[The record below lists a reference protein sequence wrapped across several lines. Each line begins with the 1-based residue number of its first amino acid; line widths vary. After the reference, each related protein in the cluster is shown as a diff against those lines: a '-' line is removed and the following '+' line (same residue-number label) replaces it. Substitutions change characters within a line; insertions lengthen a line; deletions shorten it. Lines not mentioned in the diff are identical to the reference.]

1 MRTCSR
7 RPWREFFRLDRSR
20 SSRKRAD
27 DKKRVVF
34 VINSLTGGGAERAMA
49 NLLAFA
55 RDDLSNHDVHLVL
68 LDQEPERHEIDASV
82 TRTTLDA
89 RHRLLPSLMQLHGA
103 LKRLRPDVTVSFL
116 TRSNCANVVASALLR
131 RPCVISERVH
141 TSSHFGR
148 RLASL
153 GSRLMVRLLYPWA
166 DHVIAVS
173 GNVKQDLV
181 ENFGVP
187 AGRVS
192 VIGNGISTGTIAAR
206 AREQA
211 AIELPED
218 FIAAAG
224 RLVPTK
230 NFGLLIEAY
239 HHSGLP
245 YPLVILGEGPERARL
260 TAQIATLGLGGRVL
274 MPGYVANPYPVIAR
288 ARMFVSSSNAEGFPN
303 ALVEAMALGCPVVA
317 TDCEAG
323 PAEILDAA
331 KRAEREPIVANYGI
345 LVPVNAPGALSSA
358 MQMMAEEP
366 LRLQFSFRARQR
378 AADYAP
384 EQVVKRYMAV
394 LESVLYKHEAEAMP
408 PAVDGNV
415 FLGP

>member
-1 MRTCSR
+1 MIDL
-7 RPWREFFRLDRSR
+7 PWPPPDESDRLTHPLPREPLAQH
-20 SSRKRAD
+20 RKRI
-27 DKKRVVF
+27 VF

-55 RDDLSNHDVHLVL
+55 RDELSKHDVHLVL
-68 LDQEPERHEIDASV
+68 LDHEPERHEIDSSV
-82 TRTTLDA
+82 TKTTLDA
-89 RHRLLPSLMQLHGA
+89 RHRLLPSLIQLHGA
-103 LKRLRPDVTVSFL
+103 LRRLRPDVTVSFL

-131 RPCVISERVH
+131 RPCIISERVH

-148 RLASL
+148 RLATL
-153 GSRLMVRLLYPWA
+153 GNRLLVRLLYPWA
-166 DHVIAVS
+166 DHIVAVS
-173 GNVKQDLV
+173 GNVRQDLI

-187 AGRVS
+187 TGRVS
-192 VIGNGISTGTIAAR
+192 VIGNGISTGAIAVR
-206 AREQA
+206 AREQPA
-211 AIELPED
+211 LELPED
-218 FIAAAG
+218 FIVAAG

-239 HHSGLP
+239 HRSGLL

-260 TAQIATLGLGGRVL
+260 MALVAAFGLGGRVL

-331 KRAEREPIVANYGI
+331 KRADREPVIASYGI
-345 LVPVNAPGALSSA
+345 LVPVNAPEALSSA

-366 LRLQFSFRARQR
+366 VRRQFSLRASER
-378 AADYAP
+378 AADYTP

-394 LESVLYKHEAEAMP
+394 LESVLYRTEARP
-408 PAVDGNV
+408 SVVDGSV

>member
-1 MRTCSR
+1 MIDLPSPPPDESDCVTLP
-7 RPWREFFRLDRSR
+7 RP
-20 SSRKRAD
+20 RKPPAQHR
-27 DKKRVVF
+27 KRVVF

-68 LDQEPERHEIDASV
+68 LDQEPERHEIDHSV
-82 TRTTLDA
+82 TKTTLDA
-89 RHRLLPSLMQLHGA
+89 RHRLLPSLIQLHGA
-103 LKRLRPDVTVSFL
+103 LRRLRPDVTVSFL

-148 RLASL
+148 RLATL
-153 GSRLMVRLLYPWA
+153 GSRLLVRLLYPWA
-166 DHVIAVS
+166 NHVVAVS
-173 GNVKQDLV
+173 GNVRQDLI

-192 VIGNGISTGTIAAR
+192 VIGNGISTAAIAAR
-206 AREQA
+206 AREQP

-218 FIAAAG
+218 FIVAAG

-239 HHSGLP
+239 HRSGLP

-260 TAQIATLGLGGRVL
+260 AALVAAFGLGGRVL
-274 MPGYVANPYPVIAR
+274 MPGYVANPYPVIAQ

-323 PAEILDAA
+323 PAEILDATR
-331 KRAEREPIVANYGI
+331 RAEREPIVANYGI
-345 LVPVNAPGALSSA
+345 LVPVNAPEALSRA
-358 MQMMAEEP
+358 MRIMAEEP
-366 LRLQFSFRARQR
+366 MRRQFSLKARERAG
-378 AADYAP
+378 DYTP

-394 LESVLYKHEAEAMP
+394 FESVLYRTEAKP
-408 PAVDGNV
+408 SAVDGNV

>member
-1 MRTCSR
+1 M
-7 RPWREFFRLDRSR
+7 
-20 SSRKRAD
+20 AN
-27 DKKRVVF
+27 DKKRIVF
-34 VINSLTGGGAERAMA
+34 VINSLTGGGAERAMT

-55 RDDLSNHDVHLVL
+55 RDDLANDDVHLVL
-68 LDQEPERHEIDASV
+68 LDQEPERHEVDASV
-82 TRTTLDA
+82 QKTTLNA
-89 RHRLLPSLMQLHGA
+89 RHSLLPSLVQLHGA

-141 TSSHFGR
+141 TSSHFGK

-187 AGRVS
+187 AERIS
-192 VIGNGISTGTIAAR
+192 VIGNGISTDTIAGR
-206 AREQA
+206 ASEA
-211 AIELPED
+211 PAIALPD
-218 FIAAAG
+218 TFIAAAG

-230 NFGLLIEAY
+230 NFALLIEAY
-239 HHSGLP
+239 HRSGLP
-245 YPLVILGEGPERARL
+245 FPLVILGEGPERPKLASL
-260 TAQIATLGLGGRVL
+260 VETLGLGGRVL
-274 MPGYVANPYPVIAR
+274 MPGYVANPYPVIRR

-323 PAEILDAA
+323 PAEILDS
-331 KRAEREPIVANYGI
+331 AERADQEPIVAPYGI
-345 LVPVNAPGALSSA
+345 LVPVNAPQALARA

-366 LRLQFSFRARQR
+366 MRLSFSLKARQR

-384 EQVVKRYMAV
+384 DQVVKRYMAV
-394 LESVLYKHEAEAMP
+394 LGTILYKAETT
-408 PAVDGNV
+408 PAAADGNV